1 MGVFL
6 KVQVYFE
13 KRFDCEIIFNL
24 LFVVM
29 YYIYICYYYDLI
41 RVFCNIFVLYLKY
54 IYIVCIVVYKLYY
67 KGLK

>member
-1 MGVFL
+1 MGDFL

-24 LFVVM
+24 LFVVI
-29 YYIYICYYYDLI
+29 YQIYICYYYDLI
-41 RVFCNIFVLYLKY
+41 CIFCNIFVLYLKY